1 MLRYIIKRV
10 LWMIPVLL
18 GVIIIIF
25 TLLYFTKGDPAVSFL
40 GSDATQEELT
50 EWRDRYGLNDGYF
63 VRLGRYLKDLVVNG
77 TLGVSYKTG
86 QSVSWEIFNRFK
98 VTGLLAVMVVIF
110 EILFGVSMGLISA
123 THQNSPLDRGAMIIA
138 LIGASVPGFA
148 LALVF
153 SLIFSLKLHWL
164 PTSGWGGLEY
174 MVLPVMANMIAGSG
188 GFARQT
194 RSSMLEVIRADYVTT
209 AKAKGLSSK
218 KVLFK
223 HELKSA
229 LIPIITVAG
238 QNFGRAL
245 GGTVVM
251 EQVFSIPGLGTY
263 MIQGINTRNYPVVQG
278 SVLFLAVVFS
288 VVMLLVDIVYA
299 LIDPRIRNR
308 FSATGARKKVKVE
321 MKAKG

>member
-1 MLRYIIKRV
+1 
-10 LWMIPVLL
+10 
-18 GVIIIIF
+18 
-25 TLLYFTKGDPAVSFL
+25 
-40 GSDATQEELT
+40 
-50 EWRDRYGLNDGYF
+50 
-63 VRLGRYLKDLVVNG
+63 
-77 TLGVSYKTG
+77 
-86 QSVSWEIFNRFK
+86 
-98 VTGLLAVMVVIF
+98 
-110 EILFGVSMGLISA
+110 
-123 THQNSPLDRGAMIIA
+123 
-138 LIGASVPGFA
+138 IGASVPGFA